1 MVTPSRR
8 PSWSR
13 AAATWTCFWVSTP
26 TVTRTGSRC
35 AMVVLPSF
43 LLGRV
48 VGPAGRADNTATSLV
63 ATGSYQVT
71 PLRSVLFAAAE
82 ASSRQVLS
90 QAPGRWGQGSDPRH
104 DRARDKH
111 GGHGR
116 PTGPKPGIPPVA
128 YRVRSHRDHRR
139 DHRSGATSAP
149 TTGSKAAPP
158 KRVKAPPWTCRRPGA
173 SRSCSSPAS
182 AWPKGPAD
190 LQTMLHE
197 AIHALADVRGV
208 KDTSRGAS
216 TTTSASSFPSPANS
230 AWPGRKVS
238 GRIR

>member
-1 MVTPSRR
+1 MVTPRRR

-13 AAATWTCFWVSTP
+13 AAATWTCLWVSTP
-26 TVTRTGSRC
+26 TVTRAGSRC

-43 LLGRV
+43 LLRWV

-71 PLRSVLFAAAE
+71 PLRSVPLAAAV

-104 DRARDKH
+104 DRATNKH

-139 DHRSGATSAP
+139 DHRSRVLRDVAGHLLGAQLLLVASLGDVPDVELLAP
-149 TTGSKAAPP
+149 AG
-158 KRVKAPPWTCRRPGA
+158 
-173 SRSCSSPAS
+173 
-182 AWPKGPAD
+182 D
-190 LQTMLHE
+190 
-197 AIHALADVRGV
+197 
-208 KDTSRGAS
+208 
-216 TTTSASSFPSPANS
+216 
-230 AWPGRKVS
+230 
-238 GRIR
+238 

>member
-13 AAATWTCFWVSTP
+13 AAATWTCLWVSTP
-26 TVTRTGSRC
+26 TVTRAGSRC

-43 LLGRV
+43 RLRRV

-71 PLRSVLFAAAE
+71 PLRSVLFAAAV

-116 PTGPKPGIPPVA
+116 PTGPKPGITPVA

-139 DHRSGATSAP
+139 NHRSGVLGDIAGHLLRAQLPGLAIGAGDVANVELLAP
-149 TTGSKAAPP
+149 AGI
-158 KRVKAPPWTCRRPGA
+158 
-173 SRSCSSPAS
+173 PA
-182 AWPKGPAD
+182 
-190 LQTMLHE
+190 
-197 AIHALADVRGV
+197 R
-208 KDTSRGAS
+208 
-216 TTTSASSFPSPANS
+216 PANLQRW
-230 AWPGRKVS
+230 AWHADRRDRLSQGLFEQLGREA
-238 GRIR
+238 GRRWGQ